1 MPKWLHTMQLFASPI
16 AAYRYNAIPRP
27 IEYGCPMSNVTNIHA
42 DKTPIRLHYIV
53 EWAEKRD
60 MSQADVGR
68 ATGADKALVSRWF
81 GGMVP
86 KQDYLEKL
94 AGIFET
100 DVHGL
105 FRHPDD
111 DWLAKFF
118 RDKTEE
124 QKEHAIEM
132 LRLLFKEKD
141 RTGTRG

>member
-1 MPKWLHTMQLFASPI
+1 
-16 AAYRYNAIPRP
+16 
-27 IEYGCPMSNVTNIHA
+27 MSNVTNIHS
-42 DKTPIRLHYIV
+42 DKTPIRIHYIV
-53 EWAEKRD
+53 EWAEKRN
-60 MSQADVGR
+60 MTQADVGR

-94 AGIFET
+94 AAVFET

-124 QKEHAIEM
+124 QREHAIEM
-132 LRLLFKEKD
+132 LRLLFKDKD
-141 RTGTRG
+141 RTGTAG